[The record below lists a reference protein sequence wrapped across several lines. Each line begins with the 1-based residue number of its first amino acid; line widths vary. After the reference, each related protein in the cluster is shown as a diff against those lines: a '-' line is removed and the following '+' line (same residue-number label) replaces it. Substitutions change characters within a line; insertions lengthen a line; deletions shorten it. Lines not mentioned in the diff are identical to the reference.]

1 MEGES
6 YVGVLLLYLV
16 HGLKQEGE
24 AGLKAPLLM
33 VFNFSNHPSHRA
45 IIAANKIPGQET
57 A

>member
-45 IIAANKIPGQET
+45 VIAANKIPGQET